1 MIPVLRLAG
10 VNLPRIQESRTTLK
24 GECMAIQLN
33 EKNATKVL
41 AVRVSG
47 KLSKEDYER
56 FIPEFEKLV
65 KEHGKIRVLFEM
77 VDFHGWEASA
87 LWQDIKFDAKHF
99 TDIERLAMVGD
110 KKWEKGMSVFC
121 KPFTTAKIRYFDRAD
136 IAGAKAWLEG
146 E

>member
-1 MIPVLRLAG
+1 
-10 VNLPRIQESRTTLK
+10 
-24 GECMAIQLN
+24 MAIQLN

-41 AVRVSG
+41 TVRVSG
-47 KLSKEDYER
+47 KLTKEDYER
-56 FIPEFEKLV
+56 FIPAFEKLV
-65 KEHGKIRVLFEM
+65 IEHGKIRALFEM

-121 KPFTTAKIRYFDRAD
+121 KPFTTAKIRYFDHAQID
-136 IAGAKAWLEG
+136 GARTWLKSE
-146 E
+146 